1 MMRANVAAVG
11 LVLALGCFKPAP
23 ILPPPPSLV
32 EAMRLADEA
41 VATSGDIGGTCDA
54 LAQEISRHSQ
64 ASLPIMM
71 KADLNSL
78 FREVAAFGAVN
89 DAPMLKSVPV
99 EQWNDLRARLDRV
112 LQGKNPTEGPRY
124 HLDLPEPVRSGMSAV
139 DSALAAGDVDA
150 ARTAMAR
157 LEGPLSEWMGKLP
170 GMRAAAINQVIERDL
185 AVMGMPTSKPPS
197 LSALKA
203 QWAEM
208 RTTID
213 PSLK

>member
-1 MMRANVAAVG
+1 MMRTNAAAVG
-11 LVLALGCFKPAP
+11 LVLAMGCFKPAP
-23 ILPPPPSLV
+23 IVPPPPSLV

-78 FREVAAFGAVN
+78 FREVAAFGVVN
-89 DAPMLKSVPV
+89 EAPVLKSVPV
-99 EQWNDLRARLDRV
+99 EQWKDLRARLDRV

-124 HLDLPEPVRSGMSAV
+124 HLDLPEPVRNGMSAV
-139 DSALAAGDVDA
+139 DSALAAGDVEA
-150 ARTAMAR
+150 AQTNMSR
-157 LEGPLSEWMGKLP
+157 LAGPLSEWMGKLP
-170 GMRAAAINQVIERDL
+170 GMRAVAINQLVERDL
-185 AVMGMPTSKPPS
+185 ATMGLRTSKPPS
-197 LSALKA
+197 LDALKA
-203 QWAEM
+203 QWAAM